1 MKRPTTAPRPALAP
15 IVADAVYSKRLLCA
29 SLQWEH
35 RTFRHAVQ
43 EGLRIIAFGKQRYV
57 LGRDVLSFFETLADR
72 QAAGGGGE
80 E

>member
-1 MKRPTTAPRPALAP
+1 MKRPPITPRPALAP
-15 IVADAVYSKRLLCA
+15 ILANAVYSKRLLCA

-43 EGLRIIAFGKQRYV
+43 EGLRIIAFGKQRFI
-57 LGRDVLSFFETLADR
+57 LGRDVLSFFERLAEC
-72 QAAGGGGE
+72 QAAGDGE